1 MKTAKTGQLRA
12 GQGVQWAI
20 EGEDGVCWLEW
31 HRPSTKVDS
40 DRKRK
45 KVFKKKPKTP
55 NPKTHEPVDRRS
67 WISPT
72 PRPAGRIL
80 GVGSQSLWVKVSG
93 CRD

>member
-1 MKTAKTGQLRA
+1 MKTAKRGQLRA

-45 KVFKKKPKTP
+45 KVFKKIL
-55 NPKTHEPVDRRS
+55 NPKP
-67 WISPT
+67 
-72 PRPAGRIL
+72 
-80 GVGSQSLWVKVSG
+80 
-93 CRD
+93 